1 MGFLKGSMT
10 FSQYRV
16 EGELSS
22 DFTTIFDE
30 QLKKYSFPDFIG
42 AAAEKA
48 IGWTDI
54 GDPLDTGFAFAKY
67 NFGNYLIFS
76 LRIDRKI
83 IPPSLLRVKCLQAEK
98 NFVAKRDIKKIH
110 RAQREEIKD
119 AVRSDLLKKV
129 LPTPSFFEICWHPQE
144 KRILFSSLS
153 DKMIDD
159 FHSFFKESFGYSL
172 HPLLPWDPQYLSH
185 EFETHFSSLEEL
197 PWGREF
203 LTWLW
208 FKSEER
214 DGMITIAPEEDV
226 EMRFV
231 RRIVLTSGD
240 GDYSE
245 QVVCQ
250 GMHADLK
257 EGKEALRQSK
267 KIKEARIQLCRDA
280 DSWEFTFKADR
291 FQFQA
296 LKLPAAM
303 GTEDDEKDDEGKT
316 LERIYLLE
324 RAVNTMERLFE
335 IFMQIH
341 LSRKWETEEMMRMT
355 EWLQQ

>member
-1 MGFLKGSMT
+1 MGFLKGSMS

-22 DFTTIFDE
+22 DFSTMFDT
-30 QLKKYSFPDFIG
+30 QLKKCSFPDFIG
-42 AAAEKA
+42 GAAEKA

-83 IPPSLLRVKCLQAEK
+83 IPPSLLRVKRLQAEK
-98 NFVAKRDIKKIH
+98 DFLAKRDIKKIYKT
-110 RAQREEIKD
+110 QREEIKD

-129 LPTPSFFEICWHPQE
+129 PPTPSFFEICWHPQG
-144 KRILFSSLS
+144 KRLLFSGLS
-153 DKMIDD
+153 DKMFDD
-159 FHSFFKESFGYSL
+159 FHGLFKESFNVTL
-172 HPLLPWDPQYLSH
+172 HPFLPWDPQHLSLDFK
-185 EFETHFSSLEEL
+185 EKFATLETL

-214 DGMITIAPEEDV
+214 GGKVTIEPEEDV
-226 EMRFV
+226 EIHFV

-250 GMHADLK
+250 GIHAGLT
-257 EGKEALRQSK
+257 EGKEALRQGK
-267 KIKEARIQLCRDA
+267 KIKEARIQVCRGA
-280 DSWEFTFKADR
+280 DSWEFTFKAER

-303 GTEDDEKDDEGKT
+303 GMEDDERDDEGKT

-324 RAVNTMERLFE
+324 QAVNTMERLFA
-335 IFMQIH
+335 IFLQIH
-341 LSRKWETEEMMRMT
+341 LSRKWETEEITRMT
-355 EWLQQ
+355 EWLQR